1 MTEDLLLEIGTEEI
15 PAGYIPPI
23 LEQMEEKAISFFE
36 EERVDYKEI
45 AAYGT
50 PRRLVLYAKE
60 VSEEAR
66 DLEVEILGPSK
77 KAAFDEEG
85 RLTKAVIRFTQSQG
99 VKVEDL
105 KTKGTKRGE
114 YLLAIKKLE
123 GKATPLALQTILPKL
138 ITSLSFPKSM
148 RWGEGELRFARPI
161 RWLLAL
167 FGEDVINFGLDGIR
181 AGRITYGH
189 RFLAPNPIEIKGPS
203 EYLRKLE
210 KAYVLVL
217 PERRKEIIQSELLK
231 IAYEG
236 GGRPFRNE
244 SLIDEVTYLVE
255 YPVVIRGTFDKKFL
269 KLPSEVLVAAMSE
282 HQRYFPIED
291 SNGRLLNS
299 FLVVSNGSE
308 EAKENIRVGNERVLQ
323 ARLEDAAFFFDQ
335 DMKISLEARL
345 EKGKGR
351 IFQEKLGTMYQK
363 TERVVKLAQILVRQ
377 IDPTLEEKAKRAAL
391 LSKADLSTEMV
402 GEFPK
407 LQGIMGYHY
416 ALCQGEDEEVAKA
429 IREHYMPRFAD
440 DRLPETQV
448 GMVVSMADKMDSVVS
463 LFTVGLIPTGSE
475 DPYALR
481 RQAQGMI
488 NIILENNL
496 TLSIRSLIKEA
507 MGLLDRENGR
517 IDEIEAFFSQR
528 ITAALANKGIA
539 DDEIEAVMK
548 SGFDDPLD
556 TFYRAKALRGIR
568 KEEDFEHW
576 AVAFKRMMNIIKKEG
591 GMRLA
596 ECNRGI
602 FKEPAELTLYQT
614 YRDTREEIERY
625 IENMDYKK
633 ALAIL
638 ATLREPVDRFF
649 DDVLVMVEDERIRE
663 NRLTLLSN
671 IASLFLRI
679 ADISYLQI

>member
-1 MTEDLLLEIGTEEI
+1 MTKDLLLEIGTEEI

-36 EERVDYKEI
+36 EERVDYREI

-85 RLTKAVIRFTQSQG
+85 RLTKAAIRFTQSQG

-138 ITSLSFPKSM
+138 ITSLCFPKSM
-148 RWGEGELRFARPI
+148 RWGEGELSFARPI

-189 RFLAPNPIEIKGPS
+189 RFLVPNPIEIKSPS

-236 GGRPFRNE
+236 GGRPFRDE
-244 SLIDEVTYLVE
+244 SLLDEVTYLVE
-255 YPVVIRGTFDKKFL
+255 YPVVIRGTFDEKFL

-299 FLVVSNGSE
+299 FLVVSNGPE

-363 TERVVKLAQILVRQ
+363 TERVVKLTQILVRQ

-440 DRLPETQV
+440 DRLPETRV
-448 GMVVSMADKMDSVVS
+448 GIVVSMADKMDSVVS

-496 TLSIRSLIKEA
+496 SLSIRSLIKEA

-528 ITAALANKGIA
+528 IAAALANKGIA

-548 SGFDDPLD
+548 SGFDNPLS
-556 TFYRAKALRGIR
+556 TLYRAQALREIR
-568 KEEDFEHW
+568 REGDFEHW

-679 ADISYLQI
+679 ADISYLRI